1 MSTETVSVPSEY
13 YREVDCLQDIV
24 DNIARIERHIAGVDK
39 DALPADKALERLAEP
54 QQPQPPQSN

>member
-1 MSTETVSVPSEY
+1 VPSEY